1 MVEGKHWS
9 YDILKQIAIEGCTE
23 DLEDL
28 KQTLADEIGSQRRLD
43 CIRTIE
49 DLIDCL
55 ERADELSEDNVEPL
69 RRMSGNMP
77 QLIEALS
84 NYTPPENFRG
94 RPVNVYQELRLAEEL
109 RQQLRIAPA
118 SQNTQPSVSALAA
131 AVPPSGIQNYATPA
145 AFTDSK
151 RTAVF
156 KKISQ
161 ELGRYWRRL
170 GRSAGIGE
178 GQMDTIEERY
188 PHDLKSQ
195 ILRLLQLIEEDDC
208 HDPKHFLLRLCR
220 ALGDCGRNDLRKN
233 VEQIMSH

>member
-1 MVEGKHWS
+1 MTAGKHWN
-9 YDILKQIAIEGCTE
+9 YDSLKQIAIDGCTE
-23 DLEDL
+23 NVEQL
-28 KQTLADEIGSQRRLD
+28 KLIFVEEIGSRRRSD

-55 ERADELSEDNVEPL
+55 ERADELSEYNVEPL
-69 RRMSGNMP
+69 RRISGNMP

-84 NYTPPENFRG
+84 AYTKPENILG
-94 RPVNVYQELRLAEEL
+94 HPVNLYQELRLAEEL

-118 SQNTQPSVSALAA
+118 SQNAQPSVSELAA
-131 AVPPSGIQNYATPA
+131 AVPPTAIQNYATPA
-145 AFTDSK
+145 AFTDHK
-151 RTAVF
+151 RTMVF
-156 KKISQ
+156 KKISE

-220 ALGDCGRNDLRKN
+220 ALGDCGRNDLRKR

>member
-1 MVEGKHWS
+1 MTAGKHWS
-9 YDILKQIAIEGCTE
+9 YDILKQIVIDECPE
-23 DLEDL
+23 DVEQL
-28 KQTLADEIGSQRRLD
+28 KLIFANEIGSQRRLD
-43 CIRTIE
+43 CIHSIQ

-55 ERADELSEDNVEPL
+55 ERADELAEDNVEPL
-69 RRMSGNMP
+69 SRMSGNIP
-77 QLIEALS
+77 QFIEAL
-84 NYTPPENFRG
+84 NGYTPPENFRAH
-94 RPVNVYQELRLAEEL
+94 PVNQYQELRLAEEL

-118 SQNTQPSVSALAA
+118 SQGAHPSVSAVAA
-131 AVPPSGIQNYATPA
+131 AGPPSAIQNYTTPA
-145 AFTDSK
+145 ALTDRK

-156 KKISQ
+156 KKISE

-178 GQMDTIEERY
+178 GHMDTIEERF

-208 HDPKHFLLRLCR
+208 HDPKHFLVRLCR

-233 VEQIMSH
+233 VEQIMSY